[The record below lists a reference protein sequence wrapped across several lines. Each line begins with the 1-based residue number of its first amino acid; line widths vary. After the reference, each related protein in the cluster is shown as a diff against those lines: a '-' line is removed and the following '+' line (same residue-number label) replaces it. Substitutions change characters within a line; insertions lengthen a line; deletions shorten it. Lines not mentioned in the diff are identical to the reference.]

1 MVRKITDIVVYTN
14 PDTLKLKRDYVK
26 YTECW
31 WTFSRMPKDFD
42 DMSKFYFAVEG
53 KVVGYFL
60 TVWITKKRIYFNPLS
75 WRRMGRRIPCK
86 PFRGFRYRWWG
97 R

>member
-14 PDTLKLKRDYVK
+14 PETLGHKRDLNY
-26 YTECW
+26 YESW

-42 DMSKFYFAVEG
+42 DMSKFYFAVER

-60 TVWITKKRIYFNPLS
+60 TVWITKKRVHFNPLS
-75 WRRMGRRIPCK
+75 WRRLSRKIPCEK
-86 PFRGFRYRWWG
+86 FRGFRYRWWG